1 MDRFVI
7 TIGRLCGSGGTFI
20 GQELCRRLGI
30 ELYDRN
36 LLSLAAE
43 DSGISEELF
52 ANADEKLKSS
62 LIYKVSRSV
71 YKGELIPPE
80 SDNFVSNRNL
90 FNYQAKVL
98 KELANRES
106 FVVIGRCA
114 DFVLRDHPGLLRV
127 FVTADREFCIRTEEH
142 RLSLSRH
149 DAETRVAKQN
159 KYRAEYYRYYTGQ
172 TWDDPRNYDLCLN
185 TGTLSYADC
194 AELIIRRLALPHTHK

>member
-1 MDRFVI
+1 MENIVI
-7 TIGRLCGSGGTFI
+7 TIARQYGSGGKTV
-20 GQELCRRLGI
+20 GKMLAEELGI
-30 ELYDRN
+30 PFYSSN
-36 LLSLAAE
+36 LLKMASE
-43 DSGISEELF
+43 ESGISEQIF
-52 ANADEKLKSS
+52 MQMDEKLKSS

-194 AELIIRRLALPHTHK
+194 AELIIRRLEMQQTQK